1 MGFIIDRYDD
11 YKFLPVDFKTG
22 ERVDLR
28 SLVGHDDD
36 DLDDELHRFDFY
48 RNGTMSVIE
57 REDNGRWKR
66 DDDAGVYG
74 FRRDGFFMKI
84 DGKTRKNLQ
93 VRFINNNEFEL
104 TQTKF
109 YDNDLRRIIV
119 KKVMR
124 YVRVTRK

>member
-1 MGFIIDRYDD
+1 
-11 YKFLPVDFKTG
+11 
-22 ERVDLR
+22 
-28 SLVGHDDD
+28 
-36 DLDDELHRFDFY
+36 
-48 RNGTMSVIE
+48 MSVIE

-109 YDNDLRRIIV
+109 NDNDLRRIIV